1 MTNRVLELLAVESI
15 SECVYN
21 ERLFDELQISNEAR
35 RLVQALSR
43 NCTITSK
50 SSSVQEHA
58 KEDQQGPWSSD
69 FVPNKGGGQII
80 LLHGKPGVGKTTTA
94 ECIAELSHRP
104 LLTITCGDL
113 GTYANDI
120 QRELERLLHLGTL
133 WNCVLLF
140 DEADVFLESRAH
152 GDIARNSIISV
163 FLRAIE
169 YHTGLMFLT
178 TNRIG
183 SFDEAILSRIHAVLH
198 LPNLTTENRRE
209 IWDTSFRKLADERS
223 NISVDFTLMNYAYN
237 DEILRRLNWNGR
249 EIRNAFNTMI
259 ALAEWDAQHNDKYT
273 KEGKVLVTRHHL
285 EEVATMSGTFKS
297 YLEELRGMN
306 DDDHMR
312 CQGIRGT

>member
-1 MTNRVLELLAVESI
+1 VESI

-21 ERLFDELQISNEAR
+21 ERLLDELQISNEAR

-43 NCTITSK
+43 NYTNKLKNLDSQDGSNEEPQI
-50 SSSVQEHA
+50 
-58 KEDQQGPWSSD
+58 PWNAD

-94 ECIAELSHRP
+94 ECIAEMSHRP

-113 GTYANDI
+113 GTHAYDI
-120 QRELERLLHLGTL
+120 QRELERWLHLGTL

-140 DEADVFLESRAH
+140 DESDVFLESRSH
-152 GDIARNSIISV
+152 GDIYRNSIVSV

-209 IWDTSFRKLADERS
+209 IWDTSFRKLAEERPT
-223 NISVDFTLMNYAYN
+223 IKVDFAVMNYAYN
-237 DEILRRLNWNGR
+237 DEKIRKLDWNGR

-259 ALAEWDAQHNDKYT
+259 ALAEWDAQHNDRYT
-273 KEGKVLVTRHHL
+273 KDGKVLVTRLHL
-285 EEVATMSGTFKS
+285 EEVATMSGTFKN
-297 YLEELRGMN
+297 YLEELRGMT
-306 DDDHMR
+306 DDEHMR
-312 CQGIRGT
+312 SQGIRGT